1 LSPLKVSG
9 NIMPFYTEKINDIAI
24 ETVTISRATF
34 KEAENF
40 KKHLNNEI
48 NSGSLKI
55 VIDLTRCVFMDSTFL
70 STIVTALKR
79 VTKSGGNLKLA
90 GVHSE
95 TQALLELTG
104 TVKVFEIYA
113 TREEAIR
120 SFDAQPI
127 TK

>member
-1 LSPLKVSG
+1 
-9 NIMPFYTEKINDIAI
+9 MPFYTEKISDIAI
-24 ETVTISRATF
+24 EIVTISRATF
-34 KEAENF
+34 KEAEDF
-40 KKHLNNEI
+40 KKLLNKEI
-48 NSGSLKI
+48 NSGSLKLI
-55 VIDLTRCVFMDSTFL
+55 IDLTRCVFMDSTFL

-79 VTKSGGNLKLA
+79 VSKAGGNLKLV

-113 TREEAIR
+113 TRDEAVR